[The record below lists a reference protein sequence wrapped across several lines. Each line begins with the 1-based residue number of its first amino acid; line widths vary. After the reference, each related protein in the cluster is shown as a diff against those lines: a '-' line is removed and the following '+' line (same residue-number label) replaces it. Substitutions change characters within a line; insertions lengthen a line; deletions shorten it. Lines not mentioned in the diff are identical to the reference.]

1 MLTKNQ
7 KNADKELKM
16 NVGIIVNRE
25 IRYMWLLDLLVLK
38 LERGEQVEQN
48 NTGSWITLYLCAQQ
62 FTLVL
67 NVLDQL

>member
-48 NTGSWITLYLCAQQ
+48 NTGRCT
-62 FTLVL
+62 FVL
-67 NVLDQL
+67 SSSL